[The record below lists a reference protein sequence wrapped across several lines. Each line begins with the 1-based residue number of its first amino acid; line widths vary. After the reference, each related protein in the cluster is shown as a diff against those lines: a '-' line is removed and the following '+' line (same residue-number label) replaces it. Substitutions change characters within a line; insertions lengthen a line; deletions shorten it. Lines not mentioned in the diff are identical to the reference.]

1 MPFLARRFPRAGR
14 RPFPRASLSFSAH
27 RVLYKVPAA
36 VLGQHTAMADH
47 PDTWARIIEM
57 AHAQFPGNEPAD

>member
-1 MPFLARRFPRAGR
+1 MLFPARRFPRAGR

-27 RVLYKVPAA
+27 RVLYKVLAA

-47 PDTWARIIEM
+47 PNT
-57 AHAQFPGNEPAD
+57 